1 MTGIIIM
8 CIVERM
14 HSSAVNGIGHAL
26 TCMMAGRGTGRLSKY
41 VIISGRGSL
50 AVQVLP
56 HAVFPVEQEVP
67 LSVVRPV
74 PQRNRC
80 AAAH

>member
-8 CIVERM
+8 LIVERM
-14 HSSAVNGIGHAL
+14 HSNAVNGIGHAL
-26 TCMMAGRGTGRLSKY
+26 TCMAGRGTGRLSKY

-56 HAVFPVEQEVP
+56 HAAFPDEQEVP

>member
-8 CIVERM
+8 LIVERM
-14 HSSAVNGIGHAL
+14 HSNAVNGIGHAL
-26 TCMMAGRGTGRLSKY
+26 TCMAGSGTGRLSKY
-41 VIISGRGSL
+41 LIISDRGSL

-56 HAVFPVEQEVP
+56 HAAFPVEQEVP

>member
-8 CIVERM
+8 FIVERM
-14 HSSAVNGIGHAL
+14 HSNAVNGIGHAL
-26 TCMMAGRGTGRLSKY
+26 ICMAGRGLSKY
-41 VIISGRGSL
+41 LIISGRGSV

-56 HAVFPVEQEVP
+56 HVAFPVEQEVP

-80 AAAH
+80 TAAH